1 MENNKP
7 VKDPYRSA
15 LKKKAMAYMPKNYE
29 DVASQKQ
36 ILAMIIAVVPAAA
49 GVAKTAETAIW
60 PKVQAKTLPIVQG
73 VGQCALEVN
82 KAIAAAPMESLLLE
96 KRSSETLLKAWVA
109 LEYYSYLML
118 PEYSGNIR
126 NLRDRL
132 FAILRQRDNAPV
144 MAKPVAAPAA
154 PAPVTAVPVQRTSG
168 QVSVPKPKVPM
179 PQPPQPPVPPPPP
192 TPPQPPVPPQPQ
204 AEDFGKTVMVER
216 PAAAP
221 AQELGKTVMVEKAPA
236 AEPAPEKTQFTPV
249 QVPNMFQEDGM
260 AEEIGSTVSVSR
272 EPAPAKKKSKAP
284 VAIIAAAV
292 LVIAVVVGI
301 LVMGAKSVDKVEAAI
316 DAIGTVTLESRE
328 AIEEAEYLYAELA
341 DGKKKKVENRETLFA
356 ARDEYDSQINAVAEV
371 EAAIDAIGSPVTLA
385 SGQAVEKARNL
396 YNKLREDLKD
406 NVSNYSDLETREAA
420 YTNLYN
426 KEQAE
431 KLYTAA
437 KAAFDSGD
445 YNTAISKIGEILDHY
460 PDSAKA
466 RDAKTL
472 GADCVEVL
480 AQKAMNENRLE
491 DAKNLLDL
499 AKEDY
504 TQTDGIKTLAG
515 QLETKLKNMRPANGR
530 MFAVRMEQGYCKM
543 VITAKGSDLCIKLT
557 STANP
562 EKYTFY
568 YIREGETFAMH
579 VKDGEYTLKYGYG
592 DCWYGQEDM
601 FGADGHYYELDEV
614 FDLSTYYSGG
624 WVQYEYYEFTLD
636 INGGWAQ
643 KSISRSGF

>member
-1 MENNKP
+1 MENKS

-49 GVAKTAETAIW
+49 GVAKAAETAIW

-73 VGQCALEVN
+73 VGQCAVEVN

-132 FAILRQRDNAPV
+132 FAILRQRDNAPAA
-144 MAKPVAAPAA
+144 AKPAAAPDA

-168 QVSVPKPKVPM
+168 QVSAPKPRVPM
-179 PQPPQPPVPPPPP
+179 
-192 TPPQPPVPPQPQ
+192 PQPPVPPQPQ
-204 AEDFGKTVMVER
+204 AEDFGKTVVVER

-221 AQELGKTVMVEKAPA
+221 AQELGKTVMVEKAPEM
-236 AEPAPEKTQFTPV
+236 AETIDKTEFTPA
-249 QVPNMFQEDGM
+249 QEPNMFQNGGM
-260 AEEIGSTVSVSR
+260 AEEIGSTVNVNR
-272 EPAPAKKKSKAP
+272 VEEPKKKKKSKAP

-301 LVMGAKSVDKVEAAI
+301 LVMGGKAVDKVEAAI
-316 DAIGTVTLESRE
+316 DAIGTVTLESKE

-356 ARDEYDSQINAVAEV
+356 ARDEYDSQVNAVAEV

-466 RDAKTL
+466 RDAKAL

-515 QLETKLKNMRPANGR
+515 QLETKLNNMRPANGR

-562 EKYTFY
+562 EKYTIY
-568 YIREGETFAMH
+568 YIREGESFAMH

>member
-1 MENNKP
+1 MENKS

-49 GVAKTAETAIW
+49 GVAKAAETAIW

-73 VGQCALEVN
+73 VGQCAVEVN

-132 FAILRQRDNAPV
+132 FAILRQRDNAPAA
-144 MAKPVAAPAA
+144 AKPAAAPDA

-168 QVSVPKPKVPM
+168 QVSAPKPRVPM
-179 PQPPQPPVPPPPP
+179 
-192 TPPQPPVPPQPQ
+192 PQPPVPPQPQ
-204 AEDFGKTVMVER
+204 AEDFGKTVVVER

-221 AQELGKTVMVEKAPA
+221 AQELGKTVMVEKAPEM
-236 AEPAPEKTQFTPV
+236 AETIDKTEFTPA
-249 QVPNMFQEDGM
+249 QEPNMFQNGGM
-260 AEEIGSTVSVSR
+260 AEEIGSTVNVNR
-272 EPAPAKKKSKAP
+272 VEETKKKKKSKAP
-284 VAIIAAAV
+284 VAIIAAVV

-301 LVMGAKSVDKVEAAI
+301 LVMGGKAVDKVEAAI
-316 DAIGTVTLESRE
+316 DAIGTVTLESKE

-356 ARDEYDSQINAVAEV
+356 ARDEYDNQVNAVAEV

-466 RDAKTL
+466 RDAKAL

-515 QLETKLKNMRPANGR
+515 QLETKLNNMRPANGR

-562 EKYTFY
+562 EKYTIY

-636 INGGWAQ
+636 VDGGWSQ
-643 KSISRSGF
+643 KAISRDKF

>member
-1 MENNKP
+1 MENKS

-29 DVASQKQ
+29 DVNAQKQ

-49 GVAKTAETAIW
+49 GVAKAAETAIW

-73 VGQCALEVN
+73 VGQCAVEVN

-132 FAILRQRDNAPV
+132 FAILRQRDNAPAA
-144 MAKPVAAPAA
+144 AKPAAAPV
-154 PAPVTAVPVQRTSG
+154 APVTAVPVQRTSG
-168 QVSVPKPKVPM
+168 QVSAPKPRVPM
-179 PQPPQPPVPPPPP
+179 PQPPV
-192 TPPQPPVPPQPQ
+192 PPQPPTPPQPQ
-204 AEDFGKTVMVER
+204 AEDFGKTVVVER

-221 AQELGKTVMVEKAPA
+221 AQELGKTVMVEKAPEM
-236 AEPAPEKTQFTPV
+236 AETIDKTEFTPA
-249 QVPNMFQEDGM
+249 QEPNMFQNGGM
-260 AEEIGSTVSVSR
+260 AEEIGSTVNVNR
-272 EPAPAKKKSKAP
+272 VEEPKKKKKSKAP

-301 LVMGAKSVDKVEAAI
+301 LVMGAKAVDKVEAAI
-316 DAIGTVTLESRE
+316 DAIGTVTLESKE

-341 DGKKKKVENRETLFA
+341 DGKKKKVENRETLFT
-356 ARDEYDSQINAVAEV
+356 ARDEYDNQVNAVAEV

-437 KAAFDSGD
+437 QAAFDSGD

-504 TQTDGIKTLAG
+504 TQTDGIKTLSG
-515 QLETKLKNMRPANGR
+515 QLETKLNNMRPANGR

-562 EKYTFY
+562 EKYTIY

-643 KSISRSGF
+643 KAISKDKF

>member
-132 FAILRQRDNAPV
+132 FAILRQRDNAPAA
-144 MAKPVAAPAA
+144 AKPAAAPA
-154 PAPVTAVPVQRTSG
+154 APVTAVPVQRTSA
-168 QVSVPKPKVPM
+168 QVSAPKPRVPKPPPPV
-179 PQPPQPPVPPPPP
+179 PPQPP
-192 TPPQPPVPPQPQ
+192 TPPQPQ
-204 AEDFGKTVMVER
+204 AEDFGKTVVVER

-221 AQELGKTVMVEKAPA
+221 AQELGKTVMVEKAPEM
-236 AEPAPEKTQFTPV
+236 AETIDKTEFTPA
-249 QVPNMFQEDGM
+249 QEPNMFQNGGM
-260 AEEIGSTVSVSR
+260 AEEIGATVNVNR
-272 EPAPAKKKSKAP
+272 VEETKKKKKSKAP

-301 LVMGAKSVDKVEAAI
+301 LVMGAKAVDKVEAAI

-356 ARDEYDSQINAVAEV
+356 ARDEYDNQVNAVAEV

-562 EKYTFY
+562 EKYTIY
-568 YIREGETFAMH
+568 YIREGEYFAMH

-636 INGGWAQ
+636 VDGGWSQ
-643 KSISRSGF
+643 KAISRDKF

>member
-1 MENNKP
+1 MENKS
-7 VKDPYRSA
+7 VKDPYHSA

-49 GVAKTAETAIW
+49 GVAKAAETAIW

-73 VGQCALEVN
+73 VGQCAVEVN

-132 FAILRQRDNAPV
+132 FAILRQRDNAPAA
-144 MAKPVAAPAA
+144 AKPAAAPDA

-168 QVSVPKPKVPM
+168 QVSAPKPRVPM
-179 PQPPQPPVPPPPP
+179 
-192 TPPQPPVPPQPQ
+192 PQPPVPPQSQ
-204 AEDFGKTVMVER
+204 AEDFGKTVVVER

-221 AQELGKTVMVEKAPA
+221 AQELGKTVMVEKAPEM
-236 AEPAPEKTQFTPV
+236 AETIDKTEFTPA
-249 QVPNMFQEDGM
+249 QEPNMFQNGGM
-260 AEEIGSTVSVSR
+260 AEEIGSTVNVNR
-272 EPAPAKKKSKAP
+272 VEETKKKKKSKAP

-301 LVMGAKSVDKVEAAI
+301 LVMGGKAVDKVEAAI
-316 DAIGTVTLESRE
+316 DAIGTVTLESKE

-356 ARDEYDSQINAVAEV
+356 ARDEYDSQVSAVAEV

-515 QLETKLKNMRPANGR
+515 QLETKLNNMRPANGR

-562 EKYTFY
+562 EKYTIY
-568 YIREGETFAMH
+568 YIREGESFAMH

-636 INGGWAQ
+636 VDGGWSQ
-643 KSISRSGF
+643 KAISRDKF